1 MEDFSISKTLGVT
14 PAQPRVF
21 LLRNHWACA
30 DTKVC
35 TVNVGKTNKVC
46 FRPMSD
52 ESEQVII
59 VGAGVIGL
67 CAAWHCLKAGKSVTI
82 VDRDSLDQTVRSGCS
97 YGNAGM
103 VVPSHFIPLAAPGI
117 IGKGLKW
124 LANPEGPF
132 FIRPRASM
140 DLVRWCKLFTTHA
153 TSKHVMESRELLR
166 DLNLESRRLFN
177 EMAREA
183 GVTLTERGL
192 LMLCQTDRGLDEEM
206 EVAEMAKELGV
217 SAEVCDAARL
227 KEIDKGIQMDVKG
240 GVWFKQD
247 CHLDPAAFMDGL
259 RARVLEM
266 GAEIVENAEV
276 TGLNHDDDGVV
287 SLKGVMVPPG
297 SQIVLAC
304 GTWTSEL
311 LKSIGKRLPMQ
322 AGKGYSLTLDSPRE
336 LPELCSILSEAK
348 VAVTPINGQLRFA
361 GTMEIC
367 GNDLSINPRRVHGMV
382 RSACQYFPSYQEK
395 DFQAIKPW
403 AGLRPCSPDGLPYIG
418 RVSGYTNLTVATGHS
433 MMGVSMG
440 PMTGRLVA
448 EILGTEGPCLD
459 IRKLDPMRF
468 H

>member
-1 MEDFSISKTLGVT
+1 MD
-14 PAQPRVF
+14 
-21 LLRNHWACA
+21 N
-30 DTKVC
+30 
-35 TVNVGKTNKVC
+35 
-46 FRPMSD
+46 

-67 CAAWHCLKAGKSVTI
+67 CAAWHCLKAGKSVTVI
-82 VDRDSLDQTVRSGCS
+82 DRDSVDQSARSGCS

-132 FIRPRASM
+132 FIRPRASL
-140 DLVRWCKLFTTHA
+140 DLIRWCKIFTTHA
-153 TSKHVMESRELLR
+153 TTKHVMQSRELLR
-166 DLNLESRRLFN
+166 DLNLESRRLFK
-177 EMAREA
+177 EMAEEA
-183 GVTLTERGL
+183 GVSLTERGL
-192 LMLCQTDRGLDEEM
+192 LMLCQTDRGLDEEV
-206 EVAEMAKELGV
+206 EVAEMANELGI
-217 SAEVCDAARL
+217 SAEVCDRARL

-247 CHLDPAAFMDGL
+247 CHLDPSAFMDGL
-259 RARVLEM
+259 RARILEM
-266 GAEIVENAEV
+266 GAEIVEGTEV
-276 TGLNHDDDGVV
+276 TGLKSAGGGVV
-287 SLKGVMVPPG
+287 SLNGVAVPPA

-304 GTWTSEL
+304 GSWTGDL

-367 GNDLSINPRRVHGMV
+367 GNDLSVNPRRVHGIV
-382 RSACQYFPSYQEK
+382 RSACQYFPSYGEE
-395 DFQAIKPW
+395 DFQDVRPW

-418 RVSGYTNLTVATGHS
+418 RVSGYSNLTVATGHS

-448 EILGTEGPCLD
+448 EILGATAPSLD
-459 IRKLDPMRF
+459 ISKLDPMRF
-468 H
+468 S